1 MTTLSVH
8 TFDTAQAAQRRIGRL
23 ESTSGR
29 RTVADD
35 AAVISWPDDADR
47 PTAWLLMLSVR
58 QTRRSRTFRYSS
70 HCLAATPRPTSSLI
84 ILA

>member
-35 AAVISWPDDADR
+35 AAVISWP
-47 PTAWLLMLSVR
+47 
-58 QTRRSRTFRYSS
+58 RRR
-70 HCLAATPRPTSSLI
+70 
-84 ILA
+84 